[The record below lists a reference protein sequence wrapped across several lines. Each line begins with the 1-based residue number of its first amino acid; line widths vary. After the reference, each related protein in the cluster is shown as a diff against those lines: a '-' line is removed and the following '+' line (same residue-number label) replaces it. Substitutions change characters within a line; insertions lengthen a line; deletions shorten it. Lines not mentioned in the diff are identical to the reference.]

1 MRYWPQLVHEFG
13 LQQQKKKKKKKKN
26 VEGTKKN
33 GMIIS
38 YDYFINN
45 D

>member
-1 MRYWPQLVHEFG
+1 MNLACNN
-13 LQQQKKKKKKKKN
+13 KKKKKKKKKKPN

>member
-1 MRYWPQLVHEFG
+1 MNLACSNN
-13 LQQQKKKKKKKKN
+13 KKKKKKKKPN